1 MKTNQHTILA
11 LITGI
16 ALLAFPVSA
25 REPSVP
31 DFSKGMPDVNLEKKE
46 KANGDDIF
54 KLKTALSSKQLTT
67 TLTKFLGPGWGKRKL
82 NREEMILAANKGRTS
97 NAEVNLAVYENAKI
111 PGVDIRVIHLK
122 HKEENRASS
131 VEIRVI
137 REEGAFAQK
146 ENAPKSS
153 QAEKVWTKAH
163 NRWPL
168 DREWKVPANQSLEIF
183 RNDYEASEFK
193 GHITRP
199 NLYDW
204 DYDGAYF
211 KCGSE
216 GYQVELHYKGTNSGK
231 DYYRLK
237 ITYPENGAVRTIEK
251 RLIYDG
257 VGVEVFR
264 DNKYRICIRPWT
276 DKQLSEQDGAD
287 QPGTAPES
295 KPEGDSKP
303 KPESEARPQ

>member
-1 MKTNQHTILA
+1 
-11 LITGI
+11 
-16 ALLAFPVSA
+16 
-25 REPSVP
+25 
-31 DFSKGMPDVNLEKKE
+31 
-46 KANGDDIF
+46 
-54 KLKTALSSKQLTT
+54 
-67 TLTKFLGPGWGKRKL
+67 
-82 NREEMILAANKGRTS
+82 
-97 NAEVNLAVYENAKI
+97 
-111 PGVDIRVIHLK
+111 
-122 HKEENRASS
+122 
-131 VEIRVI
+131 VI
-137 REEGAFAQK
+137 REEGTFAQK

-204 DYDGAYF
+204 DYAGAYF

-237 ITYPENGAVRTIEK
+237 ITYPENGAVRAIEK

-264 DNKYRICIRPWT
+264 DNKYRICIRPRT
-276 DKQLSEQDGAD
+276 DK
-287 QPGTAPES
+287 
-295 KPEGDSKP
+295 
-303 KPESEARPQ
+303 